1 MAAATMTLLP
11 VLVVYVFAQRYFV
24 RGVTLSGL
32 AGR

>member
-1 MAAATMTLLP
+1 MAAATMTLLL
-11 VLVVYVFAQRYFV
+11 VLLVHVFAQRYFV